1 MSLNYR
7 EYVLNYTN
15 LRYIYIYMLPPPSKI
30 RAFWLYSEET
40 PSIMIRAF
48 WSYSER
54 TPSNMTQL
62 IRKNP
67 SIPQH
72 CLETLGTHISY
83 NIMCMQCVLTLM
95 YVSMHMVHG

>member
-1 MSLNYR
+1 MC
-7 EYVLNYTN
+7 V
-15 LRYIYIYMLPPPSKI
+15 YIYIYMLPPLKDPRVLALFGRNPLNHDSRVLVLFGKN
-30 RAFWLYSEET
+30 
-40 PSIMIRAF
+40 
-48 WSYSER
+48 
-54 TPSNMTQL
+54 PSNMTQL

-83 NIMCMQCVLTLM
+83 NIMCMQGVLTLM

>member
-1 MSLNYR
+1 
-7 EYVLNYTN
+7 
-15 LRYIYIYMLPPPSKI
+15 
-30 RAFWLYSEET
+30 
-40 PSIMIRAF
+40 MIRVF

-95 YVSMHMVHG
+95 YVSMHMVHV

>member
-1 MSLNYR
+1 MC
-7 EYVLNYTN
+7 VC
-15 LRYIYIYMLPPPSKI
+15 IYIYASPPSKI
-30 RAFWLYSEET
+30 RAFWLYSEGT
-40 PSIMIRAF
+40 PSIMIRVF

>member
-1 MSLNYR
+1 MYINATPLKDPRVLALFGRNPLNHDSR
-7 EYVLNYTN
+7 VL
-15 LRYIYIYMLPPPSKI
+15 
-30 RAFWLYSEET
+30 
-40 PSIMIRAF
+40 
-48 WSYSER
+48 YSER